1 MAQRLLLLSNSRDPA
16 GAFLEWPRDAI
27 RALFG
32 EARRLLFVPF
42 ASVRSSAEDYTALV
56 QSALGALGHEVRS
69 VHESDDPVA
78 AVRESAI
85 ARHGDV

>member
-32 EARRLLFVPF
+32 EARRLLFVDTEAIVTRMWSRVF
-42 ASVRSSAEDYTALV
+42 FGAELEDLEPLIGEERYHL
-56 QSALGALGHEVRS
+56 
-69 VHESDDPVA
+69 
-78 AVRESAI
+78 
-85 ARHGDV
+85 